1 MIYMLDTNIFDLFH
15 EKSTASSGRK
25 GCSTYAPRSTCN
37 EGCLN
42 ILLIK
47 IEKIK

>member
-1 MIYMLDTNIFDLFH
+1 MIYMLDINIFDLFH